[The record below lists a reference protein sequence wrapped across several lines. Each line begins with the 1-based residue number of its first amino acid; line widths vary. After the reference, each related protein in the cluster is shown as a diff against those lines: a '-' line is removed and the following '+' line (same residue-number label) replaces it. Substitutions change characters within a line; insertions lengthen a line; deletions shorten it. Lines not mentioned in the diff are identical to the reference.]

1 MHLSILRSGVL
12 LTLAALGVAAATA
25 QPEFPFA
32 VGVDRT
38 GWAQAQSKADGQV
51 LIESPE
57 YPRGLWLDLVDE
69 SGQGLAGLQVDYQG
83 RPDSLVAIRGVD
95 PAGLHRETLLWTRP
109 AGDPLRLALKPGEP
123 ADLPAGLVPID
134 WQIDP
139 AAEELLEPV
148 EETRLSGWEAVA
160 AFLRERWQGQAG
172 RVAVQ
177 LDASASLAVELDH
190 PEALETLVAHL
201 QQLHQ
206 SAGASLGET
215 TPLEVQVFE
224 GSFALREGV
233 ILYTFFFEDSNLE
246 TAVRQT
252 LGRPQGP
259 ITRQEVASLTELSA
273 SHKAIHSLAGLEY
286 FTALQRLYLNHNRLS
301 DVSPLAHLTNLRFL
315 YLNHNRLSD
324 VSPLAHLT
332 NLQEL
337 WLNHNRLSDV
347 SPLAHLTNLQE
358 LWLNH
363 NRLSDVSPLAHLTN
377 LQELWL
383 NHNRLSDVSP
393 LAHLTNLRFL
403 YLGHNRLSDVSPL
416 AHLTNL
422 RFLWL
427 DDNQIKDIN
436 PLVANTGLS
445 EGDSVNLSANP
456 LSDQALTEQIP
467 ALEARGVKVRY

>member
-1 MHLSILRSGVL
+1 MHLFILQWGLL
-12 LTLAALGVAAATA
+12 LTLAALGVPAATA
-25 QPEFPFA
+25 QTEWSFVA
-32 VGVDRT
+32 GVDRT
-38 GWAQAQSKADGQV
+38 GWAQAQSNADGQV

-69 SGQGLAGLQVDYQG
+69 SGQGLAGIQVDYQG

-160 AFLRERWQGQAG
+160 AFLRERWQGRTG

-177 LDASASLAVELDH
+177 LDGEISFAVEMDH
-190 PEALETLVAHL
+190 PDAVEMLMAYL

-332 NLQEL
+332 NLRFL
-337 WLNHNRLSDV
+337 Y
-347 SPLAHLTNLQE
+347 
-358 LWLNH
+358 LNH